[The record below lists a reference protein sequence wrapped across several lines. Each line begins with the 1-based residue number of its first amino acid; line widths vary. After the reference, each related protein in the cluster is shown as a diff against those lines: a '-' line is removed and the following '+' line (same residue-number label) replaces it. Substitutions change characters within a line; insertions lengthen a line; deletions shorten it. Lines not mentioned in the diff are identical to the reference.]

1 MNIERYAS
9 PFNQVHYFAFFDAY
23 YAVAVGPTTL
33 MMCNDGEVRSPYS
46 AIAMQQLEY
55 TTANMEMKL
64 ELSVLVYKLVGLN
77 SWNQGVTIVLC
88 GMWKVIHE

>member
-46 AIAMQQLEY
+46 AIAMQ
-55 TTANMEMKL
+55 
-64 ELSVLVYKLVGLN
+64 
-77 SWNQGVTIVLC
+77 
-88 GMWKVIHE
+88 